1 MARWNRPRG
10 QGWGSLLNAEQ
21 RQFGIAAFVQF
32 ALLGIALRD
41 WLKRPGSQMR
51 GGSKW
56 KWFPV
61 LFVNFAGPIIYL
73 VWGRRG

>member
-1 MARWNRPRG
+1 M
-10 QGWGSLLNAEQ
+10 EQ
-21 RQFGIAAFVQF
+21 RDRQDRNWSSIPGAKQRGIGVAAFVQF

-41 WLKRPGSQMR
+41 WRKRPGSQMR

-61 LFVNFAGPIIYL
+61 LFVNVVGPIIYL
-73 VWGRRG
+73 VWGRR